1 MSTEEQVITHLLFKH
16 GPPVAR
22 SLLLNVDLV
31 TQLDPHMVDSLG
43 QLVQDCDACAAKMDH
58 GDENH
63 QYTDVDDLS

>member
-1 MSTEEQVITHLLFKH
+1 MEEQVITHLHFKH

-43 QLVQDCDACAAKMDH
+43 QLVQGCDACAAKMDR
-58 GDENH
+58 GDKSH
-63 QYTDVDDLS
+63 QFTDLS